1 MEMVARVTGGSTTV
15 VRCVGVGV
23 GLGTVGVGLGTVG
36 SATQACGLSP
46 SCICAHRPLF
56 VCCQPKGEEEKPQ
69 IRILPLTKKGLHHL
83 LWRGVAKQLLFSS
96 WQRLATTLQI

>member
-15 VRCVGVGV
+15 VRRVGV
-23 GLGTVGVGLGTVG
+23 GLGTGG

-56 VCCQPKGEEEKPQ
+56 VCCQPEGEEEKPQ
-69 IRILPLTKKGLHHL
+69 IRILPPCKEGTSSLTVAWRGEAVVVQQLAAIGHHL
-83 LWRGVAKQLLFSS
+83 ADLMI
-96 WQRLATTLQI
+96 T